1 MNNATEKTD
10 AATSTLDQE
19 AWVWLRLLHSGNARK
34 IDLDGFQHWV
44 HASRAHQAAFSAA
57 RREWQ
62 HINAA
67 AALHQQHA
75 TLPRA
80 AAAGPGRRRWLKTA
94 LAGTGVAVVGAA
106 LWPTAGSWVSV
117 ATDSTAT
124 GEQRSMALGG
134 VNLTLNTQ
142 TSVRQLRD
150 GERVH
155 GIDLI
160 KGEAAI
166 DIADARALFSVN
178 AGVGSSST
186 QAGSFEVRLA
196 DNKVCVSCVGG
207 TVLVRH
213 PAGQRSLSAGQQTIY
228 DEQHISGIGAAD
240 VQAVSAWRHG
250 ELKFDRTPL
259 RTVIA
264 EINRY
269 RPGSVV
275 LLNDEVRER
284 PVSGSFHIASLDL
297 ALVQLQ
303 KTFNLQARTLPAGIF
318 LLT

>member
-1 MNNATEKTD
+1 MNKVTEIQD
-10 AATSTLDQE
+10 AASSTLDKE
-19 AWVWLRLLHSGNARK
+19 AWVWLRLLHSGNAK
-34 IDLDGFQHWV
+34 QVDLDGFQRWV
-44 HASRAHQAAFSAA
+44 HTSRAHQAAFSAA
-57 RREWQ
+57 RQAWQ

-67 AALHQQHA
+67 ATLHQQHA
-75 TLPRA
+75 ALSTTARPA
-80 AAAGPGRRRWLKTA
+80 RRRWLKTA
-94 LAGTGVAVVGAA
+94 LAGTTAAVAGVA
-106 LWPTAGSWVSV
+106 LWPAAGGWVSA

-124 GEQRSMALGG
+124 GEQRSLVLGG

-150 GERVH
+150 GDRVR

-166 DIADARALFSVN
+166 DIADARDFFSVN

-186 QAGSFEVRLA
+186 QAGRFEVRLS
-196 DNKVCVSCVGG
+196 DNKVCVSCVAGA
-207 TVLVRH
+207 VLVRH

-240 VQAVSAWRHG
+240 VQAISAWRHG
-250 ELKFDRTPL
+250 ELKFDRAPL
-259 RTVIA
+259 RMVIA

-269 RPGSVV
+269 RPGNVV
-275 LLNDEVRER
+275 LLNDSVREQ